1 LDLLTI
7 IESARGLLP
16 GQKKQKAPPLR
27 REQALSARPVRNPSL
42 KWRVNDDGEAIIVLP
57 RRKDVTGKFLA
68 WMFFVPETRPL
79 ALDEVGTFVWQNCDG
94 TSSIAELSEKLSKE
108 YRLGR
113 KEAEL
118 SLTEFLKMLA
128 KRGMIGFLVPD
139 ELAAELG
146 EEHKK
151 LLGLEHVGN
160 TEADLRKAEKSA
172 AEEQQ
177 DATDNPAQDR
187 PARGDQ

>member
-1 LDLLTI
+1 MDLLNI

-16 GQKKQKAPPLR
+16 GQKKQKAPPLT

-42 KWRVNDDGEAIIVLP
+42 KWRKNDDGEAIIVLP
-57 RRKDVTGKFLA
+57 RRADAMGKFLA

-79 ALDEVGTFVWQNCDG
+79 VLDEVGTFVWHNCDG
-94 TSSIAELSEKLSKE
+94 TSSIAELSEKLRQK

-146 EEHKK
+146 EEHKR
-151 LLGLEHVGN
+151 LLGLEHVGS
-160 TEADLRKAEKSA
+160 TEADLRRAEKSA
-172 AEEQQ
+172 AAEQQ
-177 DATDNPAQDR
+177 DAPDGPPKD
-187 PARGDQ
+187 

>member
-1 LDLLTI
+1 MDLLTI

-16 GQKKQKAPPLR
+16 GQKQKAPPLT

-42 KWRVNDDGEAIIVLP
+42 KWRENDDGEAIIVLP
-57 RRKDVTGKFLA
+57 RRRDTMGKFLA

-94 TSSIAELSEKLSKE
+94 ERSLAEMSELLAKE

-146 EEHKK
+146 EDNRK
-151 LLGLEHVGN
+151 LLGLDHVGK
-160 TEADLRKAEKSA
+160 TEEDLRRAELAGEDEGSQ
-172 AEEQQ
+172 EP
-177 DATDNPAQDR
+177 DAPKQ
-187 PARGDQ
+187 